1 MIRDTIYNDLKEQGL
16 ILSDPAVLQLPPIRP
31 PKAGLLK
38 QVTGILAPEFS
49 IGEGPFNVII
59 LPVLNSAVLVARAN
73 TLICYKFEL
82 DKETATP
89 SFVEPKIANLP

>member
-16 ILSDPAVLQLPPIRP
+16 LLSEAASLQLPPIRP
-31 PKAGLLK
+31 PKASLFRQIG
-38 QVTGILAPEFS
+38 GILSPEFS
-49 IGEGPFNVII
+49 IGEGPFKVII

-82 DKETATP
+82 DK
-89 SFVEPKIANLP
+89 